1 MPVDASYYDLLG
13 VDRQARQAD
22 IRAAYRR
29 LMRSEHPDLGGAGS
43 HELAT
48 RLNEAYATLSD
59 AQSRAQYDLERDP
72 MPHLKLPEPSRFAPP
87 SEAYGGY
94 DEGCWDLPD
103 WPR

>member
-1 MPVDASYYDLLG
+1 M
-13 VDRQARQAD
+13 DRHARLAE

-29 LMRSEHPDLGGAGS
+29 LMRSEHPDLGGRAD
-43 HELAT
+43 HDAAT

-59 AQSRAQYDLERDP
+59 LHARAQYDLQLTECVAAAS
-72 MPHLKLPEPSRFAPP
+72 LPEPSRFAPP